1 MTTNIDLFYFNK
13 INTKPFV
20 FLITKVQNSYEEKLL
35 EEYNQDIFKILIDNK
50 LSDDSDILVFNII
63 KEHESKIINWIVP
76 SINSNKD
83 VVKEI
88 ENNTQLLNYI
98 ITSVLNNTNCETI
111 INFNEKNEELDI
123 HIKDC
128 NMNLSFIT
136 EFYF

>member
-1 MTTNIDLFYFNK
+1 MTANIDLFYFNQ
-13 INTKPFV
+13 INTKPFI
-20 FLITKVQNSYEEKLL
+20 FLITKIQNSYEEKLL
-35 EEYNQDIFKILIDNK
+35 EEYNQNIFKILIDNK
-50 LSDDSDILVFNII
+50 LSEDSDILVFNII

-98 ITSVLNNTNCETI
+98 ITSVLNNINCNTI
-111 INFNEKNEELDI
+111 INLNEKNEELDI